1 MEASSRHT
9 VFIEKD
15 QLVGPSP
22 PPPSTIFRSSQIT
35 KRSAMKPTK
44 SEHIKQEPFIKK
56 EQSSPVSKPRIV
68 ITNTTG
74 DERLVPEISGSPWKH
89 YKKKYIIKH
98 WYPLGVITARTTD
111 EPFMIR
117 TITGPNIDQQV
128 DNICRLTHPNIVR
141 NIELYNSTDGYFL
154 ISEFMATSLLQLCRC
169 PQYPSER
176 ALGSILHQI
185 VSGAKYLLEQRLILE
200 DMSCSSIMVTFKG
213 EVKIGNI
220 EHCKHDGSLSQ
231 FSESFSRIVM
241 NLMDKTRPRSGPI
254 GLTNLDHWSAAA
266 FNFFTF
272 TTSLPSLDK
281 LQAHS
286 FLENRRHQDL
296 LWVI

>member
-128 DNICRLTHPNIVR
+128 DNICRLTHPNI
-141 NIELYNSTDGYFL
+141 
-154 ISEFMATSLLQLCRC
+154 
-169 PQYPSER
+169 
-176 ALGSILHQI
+176 I

-296 LWVI
+296 LWVIPYVLVSSRHFLDEFDDENMKEGGVPSEGSLN

>member
-1 MEASSRHT
+1 
-9 VFIEKD
+9 
-15 QLVGPSP
+15 
-22 PPPSTIFRSSQIT
+22 
-35 KRSAMKPTK
+35 
-44 SEHIKQEPFIKK
+44 
-56 EQSSPVSKPRIV
+56 
-68 ITNTTG
+68 
-74 DERLVPEISGSPWKH
+74 
-89 YKKKYIIKH
+89 
-98 WYPLGVITARTTD
+98 
-111 EPFMIR
+111 
-117 TITGPNIDQQV
+117 
-128 DNICRLTHPNIVR
+128 
-141 NIELYNSTDGYFL
+141 
-154 ISEFMATSLLQLCRC
+154 
-169 PQYPSER
+169 
-176 ALGSILHQI
+176 
-185 VSGAKYLLEQRLILE
+185 
-200 DMSCSSIMVTFKG
+200 MVTFKG

-296 LWVI
+296 LWVIPYVLVSSRHFLDEFDDENMKEGGVPSEGSLN